1 MKSVGIDVGGTKTFA
16 LLLEK
21 GKIVK
26 EIKKVTPSQR
36 EELILLLKGLIQ
48 EMSNKNSI
56 PIGVC
61 IAGLVKE
68 GFVHFSPHLPL
79 NDFPLKEELSREFP
93 KVLVENDVTA
103 FVYAEFKKGAAKG
116 AKSVLGVT
124 FGTGIGGGIII
135 EGKVYKGV
143 SFAGEFGHMT
153 IAVDGP
159 ICQCGSRGCWEA
171 LSSGWALKREAK
183 ERLGVELSVREMA
196 ERARKGEK
204 SFIFLFEEMGFYFG
218 VGLANLVNIFNPEA
232 VVIGGG
238 LLEARDLYWEK
249 MILSMKEYALSPSQE
264 SVKIL
269 PSLLGG
275 KASALGIALLAQER

>member
-1 MKSVGIDVGGTKTFA
+1 MKSVGIDVGGTKILA

-26 EIKKVTPSQR
+26 EVRKVTPSQR
-36 EELILLLKGLIQ
+36 EELISLLKGLIQ
-48 EMSNKNSI
+48 EMSNENSI
-56 PIGVC
+56 SVGVC

-79 NDFPLKEELSREFP
+79 NDFPLKEKLSQEFP
-93 KVLVENDVTA
+93 KVLIENDVTA
-103 FVYAEFKKGAAKG
+103 FVYAEFKEGAAKG
-116 AKSVLGVT
+116 AKNILGVT

-153 IAVDGP
+153 IGVDGP
-159 ICQCGSRGCWEA
+159 VCQCGSRGCWEA
-171 LSSGWALKREAK
+171 FSSGWALEREAK

-196 ERARKGEK
+196 KRAREGEK
-204 SFIFLFEEMGFYFG
+204 SFISLFEEMGFYFG
-218 VGLANLVNIFNPEA
+218 VGLANLINIFNPEI

-264 SVKIL
+264 NVKIL
-269 PSLLGG
+269 PSLLGE
-275 KASALGIALLAQER
+275 KAPALGIALLAEGR